1 MNKATLLPLIFTLLA
16 PVAYADTIELSNG
29 KTIEGTFTG
38 REGDTIK
45 FDVDGINMTFQAKD
59 VKNISMGGSTTAEK
73 APAPKTTNTRT
84 AEPAPS
90 GPVTI
95 AAGTSVL
102 VKLSDTLDSGRQ
114 STGHK
119 FSGVLEGALV
129 SNGVT
134 VAAAG
139 SKVYGVIT
147 EAVKARRIAGNAK
160 IMVTITD
167 INIGGVITPLTASS
181 INALTKPTGAS
192 SAGKM
197 VRGAAIGALVDG
209 SDGAKTGAK
218 VGLGVAILRGGNQ
231 VVIPAGTLLEFRLS
245 QPLEKK

>member
-1 MNKATLLPLIFTLLA
+1 
-16 PVAYADTIELSNG
+16 
-29 KTIEGTFTG
+29 
-38 REGDTIK
+38 
-45 FDVDGINMTFQAKD
+45 MTFQAKD
-59 VKNISMGGSTTAEK
+59 VKNISMGAATTPEKTPVKKAESAK
-73 APAPKTTNTRT
+73 KTESV
-84 AEPAPS
+84 AS
-90 GPVTI
+90 GPVT
-95 AAGTSVL
+95 V
-102 VKLSDTLDSGRQ
+102 
-114 STGHK
+114 
-119 FSGVLEGALV
+119 
-129 SNGVT
+129 
-134 VAAAG
+134 AAG

-192 SAGKM
+192 SAGKV

-209 SDGAKTGAK
+209 SDGAKTGAR